1 MPGKVIIFSA
11 PSGSGKTTIVQH
23 LLQKYPFLDFSIS
36 VTTRSPRESEVDGKD
51 YHFISQAAFEN
62 HIEKNELVE
71 WQEVYPGK
79 FYGTLKSEIQRIWD
93 KGCHVIFDVDVIGG
107 LNLKKYFKDDA
118 LAVFV
123 KVSSLEI
130 LRDRLQYRNSESAEN
145 MAIRL
150 NKAMAEYEFANEFD
164 VTIVNDELPL
174 ALQQAESLV
183 TQFIFAEKNAE

>member
-1 MPGKVIIFSA
+1 MSGKVIIFSA

-36 VTTRSPRESEVDGKD
+36 ATTRQPRELEVDGKD
-51 YHFISQAAFEN
+51 YHFISQSAFEN
-62 HIEKNELVE
+62 YIKNDELVE

-93 KGCHVIFDVDVIGG
+93 KGCHVIFDVDVVGG

-130 LRDRLQYRNSESAEN
+130 LRDRLQFRNSESAEN

-150 NKAMAEYEFANEFD
+150 NKAIAEYEFANAFD
-164 VTIVNDELPL
+164 VTIINDELPI

-183 TQFIFAEKNAE
+183 SQFIFAEKNAE

>member
-150 NKAMAEYEFANEFD
+150 NKAMAEYEFANTFD

>member
-1 MPGKVIIFSA
+1 M
-11 PSGSGKTTIVQH
+11 
-23 LLQKYPFLDFSIS
+23 
-36 VTTRSPRESEVDGKD
+36 
-51 YHFISQAAFEN
+51 
-62 HIEKNELVE
+62 E

>member
-1 MPGKVIIFSA
+1 MSGKVIIFSA

-36 VTTRSPRESEVDGKD
+36 ATTRQPRESEVDGKD
-51 YHFISQAAFEN
+51 YHFISPFAFEN
-62 HIEKNELVE
+62 HIKKNELVE

-150 NKAMAEYEFANEFD
+150 NKAMAEYEFANAFD